1 MKRTIRNFLLG
12 AIFFGLWGSV
22 AMAGDVLKFDIAEN
36 GTRFS
41 ADDTPLDADGLP
53 AYGNEFITEGYIYPR
68 GTLTDS
74 NGVNADGTP
83 EFPELVLGRWTC
95 RGWHVGEGAKTTEG
109 PWVVT
114 NQVFDLGNKAG
125 SRTIVT
131 EGFELPAANVPI
143 KRAITGGTGKYSGAK
158 GEQVQ
163 VLLGFPNTSFGVN
176 LRVELKLTDHN

>member
-1 MKRTIRNFLLG
+1 MKRTIHALLLCTV
-12 AIFFGLWGSV
+12 IGLCGSV
-22 AMAGDVLKFDIAEN
+22 AAANELLKFDIAEN

-53 AYGNEFITEGYIYPR
+53 AYGNEFITEGYIYPH
-68 GTLTDS
+68 GTLSAS

-114 NQVFDLGNKAG
+114 NQIFDLANKAG
-125 SRTIVT
+125 NRTIVT
-131 EGFELPAANVPI
+131 EGFELPAVNVPI
-143 KRAITGGTGKYSGAK
+143 KRAITGGTGKYSGAN

-163 VLLGFPNTSFGVN
+163 VMLGFPNTSFGVN
-176 LRVELKLTDHN
+176 LRVELKLKDHN